1 MIIIMIII
9 IIIIIPALA
18 NGLRKRQEKEAP
30 RLVSYLKIRTL
41 YLEHFLFT
49 HDLFFLSDGVFAYTL
64 VIVAYLTFSSVLYF
78 FVFFSYPS
86 DVARSSSAVRKS
98 ILACFSNSEL
108 VFFHLFS

>member
-1 MIIIMIII
+1 MSPYIYYYYMIIIIIMLLIIIIII

-49 HDLFFLSDGVFAYTL
+49 HDLFFLSD
-64 VIVAYLTFSSVLYF
+64 
-78 FVFFSYPS
+78 
-86 DVARSSSAVRKS
+86 K
-98 ILACFSNSEL
+98 N
-108 VFFHLFS
+108 

>member
-1 MIIIMIII
+1 MIIIMII

-49 HDLFFLSDGVFAYTL
+49 HDLFFLSDKKKLLTVFLLTL
-64 VIVAYLTFSSVLYF
+64 
-78 FVFFSYPS
+78 
-86 DVARSSSAVRKS
+86 
-98 ILACFSNSEL
+98 
-108 VFFHLFS
+108 